1 MNRNLS
7 TFLLVT
13 VLLYDQCR
21 TSRGQGL
28 INKSIDAVKKGAET
42 VSGAIKK
49 GVDFVSG
56 AVKGAG
62 EMKKT
67 YSDMRAANWQNSD
80 KYFHA
85 RGNFDAAKHGAGGE
99 FAAKVI
105 SDARELFDRVV
116 KKDSAA
122 EIAADQAANKW
133 GRSGGDPNIFRPEG
147 LPSKYKK

>member
-13 VLLYDQCR
+13 VLLYDQCQ

-28 INKSIDAVKKGAET
+28 INKAINTVKKGAEA

-62 EMKKT
+62 KMKTT
-67 YSDMRAANWQNSD
+67 YR
-80 KYFHA
+80 
-85 RGNFDAAKHGAGGE
+85 
-99 FAAKVI
+99 
-105 SDARELFDRVV
+105 
-116 KKDSAA
+116 
-122 EIAADQAANKW
+122 QAM
-133 GRSGGDPNIFRPEG
+133 F
-147 LPSKYKK
+147 